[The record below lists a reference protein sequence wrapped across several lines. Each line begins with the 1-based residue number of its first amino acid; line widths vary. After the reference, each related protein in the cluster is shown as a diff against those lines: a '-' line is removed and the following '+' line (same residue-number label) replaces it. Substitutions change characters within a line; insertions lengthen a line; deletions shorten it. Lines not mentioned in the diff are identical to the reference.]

1 MDRAEAEVLEDS
13 IEGRRSVS
21 DDPIRRSVVK
31 MQHGIDYD
39 GALRKHDI
47 IDIAFELEIDF
58 RDEYGRCSA
67 GYDPTRIIQ
76 IQEGQPDAVYVPFI
90 DTVIDQEPSIPGFDR
105 GGSGP
110 DLFGLP
116 FRLRTHQNVLV
127 EEFEMRTPH

>member
-1 MDRAEAEVLEDS
+1 MLEDS
-13 IEGRRSVS
+13 IERRRSVS

-31 MQHGIDYD
+31 MQHGVDYD

-90 DTVIDQEPSIPGFDR
+90 DRSGAIHPWFRQGWVRPRSFWPPIPLEDASERARR
-105 GGSGP
+105 GIR
-110 DLFGLP
+110 DENATLI
-116 FRLRTHQNVLV
+116 RTD
-127 EEFEMRTPH
+127 